1 MKCVYF
7 STGEIIEARE
17 NTLKRAIKY
26 RMTIARRR
34 NEKLRYFFN
43 VNDWLE
49 DSEKEENI

>member
-1 MKCVYF
+1 MKRVYF

-17 NTLKRAIKY
+17 STLKRVIKY
-26 RMTIARRR
+26 RMNEARRY

-43 VNDWLE
+43 VNAWLE